1 MTKEHRFKKA
11 YESFE
16 FNKNSEFVRMH
27 EAKDEG
33 RTYKFRPTSAE
44 VSIVEKL
51 EEPAIKW
58 RWWLCVLVAVALL
71 LVILSISLQQH
82 AFLVAT
88 VGVLVLLFISI
99 MMAPLLKIIRKVRTV
114 EHTAEDGSLQQFMKT
129 IHRMDEE
136 LDLDIHVVTTQRGKA
151 PKTEEKNEI
160 RTVYSPYA
168 GHVSLG
174 LSHDGLLETI
184 K

>member
-88 VGVLVLLFISI
+88 VGVLVLLLISI
-99 MMAPLLKIIRKVRTV
+99 MMAPLIKITRNVREV
-114 EHTAEDGSLQQFMKT
+114 EHTANDGSLQQFMKT
-129 IHRMDEE
+129 IHRMG
-136 LDLDIHVVTTQRGKA
+136 LDLYINV
-151 PKTEEKNEI
+151 KTELGNKGTTTEVQNEI
-160 RTVYSPYA
+160 RTVYSPGA

-174 LSHDGLLETI
+174 LSHDSRLETI